1 MAESER
7 CLAVAHLKSPQG
19 FGKEHVLMRLRLMEG
34 RTEVAVLEIAS
45 AEELNEELVLIRELV
60 GDWLFT
66 TPHLRVHL
74 WHDAAWWNLSDDLSQ
89 FFTWIIETGAGTPEE
104 TRAFTSAPL
113 SRPDWLFEAAW
124 QMKTLL
130 EVATEMHPNES

>member
-1 MAESER
+1 
-7 CLAVAHLKSPQG
+7 
-19 FGKEHVLMRLRLMEG
+19 MRLRLMEG
-34 RTEVAVLEIAS
+34 STEVAVVEIAS
-45 AEELNEELVLIRELV
+45 AEELKEGLALIRELV
-60 GDWLFT
+60 GNWLFS

-89 FFTWIIETGAGTPEE
+89 FSTWIIETGAGTLEE
-104 TRAFTSAPL
+104 TRAFTTAPL

-130 EVATEMHPNES
+130 EVATEMQPHES